1 MMKNLKN
8 PALKA
13 IKKAA
18 LKVATYEANAMC
30 NFMYGQP
37 KLPSKIKK
45 LRKF

>member
-1 MMKNLKN
+1 M
-8 PALKA
+8 
-13 IKKAA
+13 
-18 LKVATYEANAMC
+18 ATYEANTMC